1 MPTKASIPPQNDVD
15 PIDRQF
21 VDRLTVR
28 LRLAL
33 RKTPRISLL
42 KDSIHKTT
50 TGGIRTSVAR
60 VNKMRL
66 EVWYDQYAQYP
77 KRRLWYGYYWP
88 SSKSFKAV
96 FAHWQEYVQ
105 REFVRGDSNATST
118 IPYHFKKNL
127 EASDF
132 RRPFLEQYGS
142 SDEYF
147 FGCFDFRCK
156 TSRPLVA
163 EISKFFQQTLTAQ
176 STITIEHIYP
186 RKMKILEKL
195 EVQRLYKALR
205 FDRASAV
212 AKERKKRDGYKC
224 HICGFD
230 FAKAYPGLGAQFAE
244 AHHVEPLGRAKQTK
258 VKITPSNLRT
268 LCANCHRMVHRA
280 EVRFKG
286 NPLSHVIK
294 AWRRG
299 ARTK

>member
-1 MPTKASIPPQNDVD
+1 MLSKHPESPQNDIG

-21 VDRLTVR
+21 VSLLAAR

-33 RKTPRISLL
+33 RKNPCITLLQDSL
-42 KDSIHKTT
+42 HKTT

-77 KRRLWYGYYWP
+77 KRRLWYGYYW
-88 SSKSFKAV
+88 SSSQSFKTA

-105 REFVRGDSNATST
+105 REFLRGDSNATST

-127 EASDF
+127 EASEF
-132 RRPFLEQYGS
+132 RRPFLEKYKS

-147 FGCFDFRCK
+147 FGCFDLRRQI
-156 TSRPLVA
+156 SGPLVA
-163 EISKFFQQTLTAQ
+163 EISRWFQHTLTAQ

-186 RKMKILEKL
+186 RKTKVLEKL
-195 EVQRLYKALR
+195 EVQRLYNALR
-205 FDRASAV
+205 FDRSSSV

-224 HICGFD
+224 HVCSFD
-230 FAKAYPGLGAQFAE
+230 FAKAYPGLGSEFAE
-244 AHHVEPLGRAKQTK
+244 AHHLEPLGRARKTK
-258 VKITPSNLRT
+258 VKVTVSSLRT

-280 EVRFKG
+280 EMTLRG

-294 AWRRG
+294 AWRR
-299 ARTK
+299 RTRHD